1 MAIVSTQL
9 TTANAN
15 VVYGTSTSTKAIT
28 ALYLCN
34 VSGTAETANVF
45 LVPAGADPANCR
57 IYSNITIAGYDSY
70 IADTER
76 IVLENGDSL
85 WANCSAGNTVVLTLS
100 TAAI

>member
-9 TTANAN
+9 TTSNAN
-15 VVYGTSTSTKAIT
+15 VTYGTGTSTKAVT

-34 VSGTAETANVF
+34 VTGTVQTANVF
-45 LVPAGADPANCR
+45 LVPAGSNPANCR
-57 IYSNITIAGYDSY
+57 IYSNISIAGFDSY

-76 IVLENGDSL
+76 IILETGDSI
-85 WANCSAGNTVVLTLS
+85 WANCSDTNAIVMTLS

>member
-15 VVYGTSTSTKAIT
+15 VAYGTSTSTKAIT

-34 VSGTAETANVF
+34 VTGTTQTANVF
-45 LVPAGADPANCR
+45 LVPAGANPQNCR
-57 IYSNITIAGYDSY
+57 IYSNISIAGFDSY

-76 IVLENGDSL
+76 IILETGDSI
-85 WANCSAGNTVVLTLS
+85 WANCSATSAIVMTLS
-100 TAAI
+100 TAAV